1 MTTPPNGPVNVLV
14 CLARHIL
21 FYTTLI
27 TLFLCSSPVFI
38 ILLALRPRYTHGFS
52 RLFCQAIVALMA
64 VFLRVRHRVTGAH
77 HLPQQGGY
85 IVASKHQSPWET
97 VAFLTFLPHPSFV
110 LKQELLRVPV
120 LGRVLAH
127 MGMIPVS
134 RRSRSSPSSPTLTHS
149 HDAFLHQGKSVVVTE
164 HRPVVIF
171 PEGTRTKPGDQ
182 TRYRQGVIRLAQYT
196 NAPIIPIALNSGVF
210 WPPHTFFKKP
220 GTIDV
225 VILPPLLVNQ
235 NHTGLDEKTPLET
248 LKQHIETAS
257 SNLIQ

>member
-1 MTTPPNGPVNVLV
+1 MTMTTPPNGPVNVLV
-14 CLARHIL
+14 RLAGHIL
-21 FYTTLI
+21 FYTTLS
-27 TLFLCSSPVFI
+27 TLFLCSSPIFI
-38 ILLALRPRYTHGFS
+38 ILLALPPRYTHGFS
-52 RLFCQAIVALMA
+52 RLFCQAAVALMA
-64 VFLRVRHRVTGAH
+64 VFLRLRYRVTGAH
-77 HLPQQGGY
+77 HLPQGGY
-85 IVASKHQSPWET
+85 IVASKHQSAWET

-134 RRSRSSPSSPTLTHS
+134 RRSTSLKSGTNQ
-149 HDAFLHQGKSVVVTE
+149 DAFLHQGKTVIATE

-196 NAPIIPIALNSGVF
+196 RAPIIPIALNSGVF

-220 GTIDV
+220 GIIDV
-225 VILPPLLVNQ
+225 VILPPLWAEHFL
-235 NHTGLDEKTPLET
+235 GDGDEKTLLEA
-248 LKQHIETAS
+248 LKQRIETAS
-257 SNLIQ
+257 SNLVK